1 MEVDEAMHILGRWS
15 RWHLTFFLLLGISVA
30 FPAVWHIMAIVF
42 LGGIPEHR
50 CKTPQNSAFNGTISR
65 TTAARCYMFDN
76 SSISNTT
83 VRCRNGWEY
92 YGGMG
97 PTIASEWDLV
107 CDRAYLI
114 ETSQTVMVIGVLLG
128 AIVFTTLAD
137 NFGRKPVFLFSQ
149 CAMVVIGVATAFIN
163 SYYVFTALRFFAGA
177 LQQGI
182 ILTGFIMT
190 CELFPANMRTM
201 AGMCV
206 QVFWAIGMCLLAL
219 LAYLI
224 HHWRYLQLAITLPA
238 TATIAFF
245 WILPESIPWLCA
257 NDRTKEAEQII
268 KRAFRMNG
276 KAVPEYILLHPPE
289 TTETVATVE
298 CPDQYGPEQNGRSLM
313 QGLLTKL
320 KLRKKSTPES
330 PTDDDKADTAA
341 RYTLLDVLKHPRL
354 SLYAFV
360 MCLLW
365 FVNSLVYYGLSLN
378 TSAIAGDRYINFFL
392 SGLVEVPAY
401 ITCIFVLQR
410 YGRRWSVLTFHIIS
424 GIALIVTT
432 FIPETTASGT
442 SLVPLLITCNM
453 IGKFGI
459 TGSFG
464 AVFLYA
470 PEIFPT
476 TLRSQAMGLSSLGG
490 RLGNM
495 LSPFA
500 SYVAREVPW
509 LPGILFGVLSVI
521 VGLLTLLLPETMN
534 RPLPQTIEDIENWS
548 HPTPPKHELTELA
561 PDAKSN
567 NTADS

>member
-1 MEVDEAMHILGRWS
+1 MHSLGRWS
-15 RWHLTFFLLLGISVA
+15 RWHLTFFLLLGISDA
-30 FPAVWHIMAIVF
+30 LPAAWHMMAIVF

-50 CKTPQNSAFNGTISR
+50 CKTSPNSASNGS
-65 TTAARCYMFDN
+65 ASVARPAESHCHMYN

-92 YGGMG
+92 YGDVGH
-97 PTIASEWDLV
+97 TIASEWDLV

-114 ETSQTVMVIGVLLG
+114 ETSQTVMVIGVLIG

-137 NFGRKPVFLFSQ
+137 HFGRKPVFLFSQ
-149 CAMVVIGVATAFIN
+149 CGMVIIGVMTAFVN
-163 SYYVFTALRFFAGA
+163 SYYMFTALRMFAGA

-190 CELFPANMRTM
+190 CELFPANMRTL

-224 HHWRYLQLAITLPA
+224 RHWRYLQLAITLPA
-238 TATIAFF
+238 TVTIAFF

-257 NDRTKEAEQII
+257 NDRTKDAEDII

-276 KAVPEYILLHPPE
+276 KTVPDYILLRPPE
-289 TTETVATVE
+289 TTETVATADG
-298 CPDQYGPEQNGRSLM
+298 PDQHAPEQNGRSLV

-320 KLRKKSTPES
+320 KLRKKSTAGS
-330 PTDDDKADTAA
+330 PTENNKTA

-410 YGRRWSVLTFHIIS
+410 YGRRWSVLTFHIVS
-424 GIALIVTT
+424 GIALIITT

-500 SYVAREVPW
+500 SLVAREVPW

-548 HPTPPKHELTELA
+548 QPAQPKHELTELVS
-561 PDAKSN
+561 DAKSN
-567 NTADS
+567 NTIDT

>member
-1 MEVDEAMHILGRWS
+1 MPVYINYHCVIA
-15 RWHLTFFLLLGISVA
+15 
-30 FPAVWHIMAIVF
+30 
-42 LGGIPEHR
+42 GGIPEHQ
-50 CKTPQNSAFNGTISR
+50 CR
-65 TTAARCYMFDN
+65 TSPTAAPNASVPRPADSSCYMYRN
-76 SSISNTT
+76 LSVSNAT
-83 VRCRNGWEY
+83 VRCRYGYDY
-92 YGGMG
+92 YGDVG

-114 ETSQTVMVIGVLLG
+114 ETSQTVMVIGVLVG

-137 NFGRKPVFLFSQ
+137 NYGRKPIFLFSQ
-149 CAMVVIGVATAFIN
+149 CAMVVVGVATAFIN
-163 SYYVFTALRFFAGA
+163 SYYMFAALRLFAGA

-190 CELFPANMRTM
+190 CELFPANMRTL
-201 AGMCV
+201 AGMSL

-219 LAYLI
+219 LAYFI
-224 HHWRYLQLAITLPA
+224 RHWRYLQLAITLPA
-238 TATIAFF
+238 VATVAFF

-257 NDRTKEAEQII
+257 NDRTHEAEEIMKQ
-268 KRAFRMNG
+268 AFRMNG
-276 KAVPEYILLHPPE
+276 KAVPEYILLRPPE
-289 TTETVATVE
+289 STEAVATA
-298 CPDQYGPEQNGRSLM
+298 DGLDHAPEQNGRSLV

-320 KLRKKSTPES
+320 KLRRKSPAKSATADEK
-330 PTDDDKADTAA
+330 TDAGA

-410 YGRRWSVLTFHIIS
+410 YGRRWSVLTFHIVS
-424 GIALIVTT
+424 GVALIVTT
-432 FIPETTASGT
+432 FIPEKTAGGT

-476 TLRSQAMGLSSLGG
+476 TLRSQAMGISSLGG

-500 SYVAREVPW
+500 SLVAREVPW
-509 LPGILFGVLSVI
+509 LPGIIFGVLSVI

-548 HPTPPKHELTELA
+548 QPTPSKHELTELMS
-561 PDAKSN
+561 DVTSN
-567 NTADS
+567 NMSDS